1 MTNTAE
7 PTVPWLRSGTG
18 ETPADGGCILQV
30 IDWVDRLEWTDSPPC
45 VHPVLAA
52 LAIRANDNMDDRA
65 RQQLLGLAPRL
76 MGTASYDPVLA
87 VRLAVFCARYVL
99 PVFEAARPG
108 DGRPRLACEAAELWA
123 DAPSETAAD
132 AAAAYA
138 ADAAYAAH
146 TAAGGAAAAAYAADA
161 AAGGAAAAA
170 DDAADAAAATTYAV
184 AAAYADIYDLLLG
197 ALNEHDRLTS
207 RTTSP
212 AVDLSPVAHAMA
224 GAPNT

>member
-123 DAPSETAAD
+123 DAPSETAA
-132 AAAAYA
+132 
-138 ADAAYAAH
+138 AD
-146 TAAGGAAAAAYAADA
+146 
-161 AAGGAAAAA
+161 
-170 DDAADAAAATTYAV
+170 ATTYAV